1 MADRV
6 DLDGNYLT
14 GKQLFLRGTVALVVI
29 GLVAAALVVKWT
41 GLLDRSVHAIAELH
55 NIGDG
60 LPSRSDVKFRGVLVG
75 IVENVTPGSGGRPN
89 LVGIRLNSTYAQH
102 IPANITARVV
112 PSNVFAVSS
121 LQLVDNQEN
130 VTGTPIHDGAHIAE
144 DTALPTVLF
153 QTTITKLRDI
163 LGAAGRGRNDHSV
176 GILAAV
182 GAATNDRR
190 GELLTSA
197 AQLDRLIDQLNG
209 IVATDQEPSTVSALV
224 AAAQGLS
231 RTAPDLVDAL
241 HEAVGPMRTLAEQR
255 RQLDSFLSAGA
266 HTAGTTVEALDH
278 QVDRLVQ
285 ITTDLTPVLGV
296 LAQNARHFVP
306 ISRRMTRF
314 SDTFFAEVWDSE
326 LDTPRGR
333 VNLSFTPSYTYTRA
347 DCPRYGALL
356 GPSCFTAPQVP
367 VRADLPEVLL
377 PQNYQP
383 PPDLAPPAGTI
394 IGDDGNLIA
403 VGPPLV
409 NPNPDLHDPNP
420 PLPPGVSPALPV
432 PGSAAPPP
440 VTPSNDTA
448 SPAAPAS
455 FGGNV
460 GPVGSTS
467 ERDQLGRILGQPA
480 TVAGQLLLGP
490 AARGT
495 TVTLTPLGAAKPN
508 P

>member
-1 MADRV
+1 MVDRV

-14 GKQLFLRGTVALVVI
+14 GRQLFLRGTAAIVVI
-29 GLVAAALVVKWT
+29 GLVAAVLVVKWT
-41 GLLDRSVHAIAELH
+41 GLLDRGVYAIAELH

-60 LPSRSDVKFRGVLVG
+60 LPSGSDVKFRGVLVG
-75 IVENVTPGSGGRPN
+75 TVENVTPGSGGQPN
-89 LVGIRLNSTYAQH
+89 LVGVRLNSPYAQA
-102 IPANITARVV
+102 IPESISARVV

-121 LQLVDNQEN
+121 LQLVEN
-130 VTGTPIHDGAHIAE
+130 RENTAGPPIHDGARIAE

-163 LGAAGRGRNDHSV
+163 LGAAGRNDHSV

-182 GAATNDRR
+182 AAATNDRR
-190 GELLTSA
+190 GELVTSA
-197 AQLDRLIDQLNG
+197 AQLNRLIDQLNG
-209 IVATDQEPSTVSALV
+209 IVATDQGPSTVSALL
-224 AAAQGLS
+224 AAAQSLS

-241 HEAVGPMRTLAEQR
+241 HEAVGPMRTLAEHR
-255 RQLDSFLSAGA
+255 EQLDSFLSAGA
-266 HTAGTTVEALDH
+266 HTAATNVEALNN
-278 QVDRLVQ
+278 QTDRLVQ

-296 LAQNARHFVP
+296 LAQNAHHFVP
-306 ISRRMTRF
+306 ISQRMTRF

-356 GPSCFTAPQVP
+356 GPSCFTAPQIP
-367 VRADLPEVLL
+367 VRADLPEILL

-409 NPNPDLHDPNP
+409 NPHPDLRDPNP
-420 PLPPGVSPALPV
+420 PLPLGVSPASPV
-432 PGSAAPPP
+432 PGSA
-440 VTPSNDTA
+440 N
-448 SPAAPAS
+448 PAAPAS
-455 FGGNV
+455 FGGNI

-480 TVAGQLLLGP
+480 TVASQLLLGP

-495 TVTLTPLGAAKPN
+495 TVTLTPPPAPKPN
-508 P
+508 PQRAADDHP